1 MEPRLLVKEKALLL
15 DLGRPCRLYTHEGP
29 VLARY
34 LLVGRMSPLGL
45 GRLGLPPREVYHLP
59 LALDPLDFA
68 YEDGILRLLGFAF
81 YPAPPPFVETPYYAW
96 LEE

>member
-15 DLGRPCRLYTHEGP
+15 DLGRPRRLYTHEGP

-34 LLVGRMSPLGL
+34 LLVGRLSPMGLLRLGL
-45 GRLGLPPREVYHLP
+45 GPGGVYRLP

-68 YEDGILRLLGFAF
+68 YEDGVLRLPGFAF

-96 LEE
+96 LED